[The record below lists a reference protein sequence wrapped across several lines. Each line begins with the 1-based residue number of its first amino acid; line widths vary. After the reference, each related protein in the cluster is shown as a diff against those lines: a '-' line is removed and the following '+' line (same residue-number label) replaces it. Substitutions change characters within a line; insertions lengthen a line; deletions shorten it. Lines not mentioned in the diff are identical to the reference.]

1 MNIISNCPLCEQKS
15 LHVIGE
21 GKLETQQCI
30 HCGYVTA
37 DKFKY
42 PKTSDGRSL
51 KENLKAF
58 QELPEEMKKYHK
70 DANDR
75 FWIPTT
81 MALPFGILYPFDDKD
96 GNMKWAFA
104 KMTPISE
111 DKRKDFPVPGTEKD
125 PKYYDKKYDTDNPE
139 VYDEFVFAM
148 KRLNDVAKL
157 IVENEHGSKVT
168 DKGDVKIRIPKLKK
182 VK

>member
-51 KENLKAF
+51 KENLKAQIEF
-58 QELPEEMKKYHK
+58 QRNPPRIHKLPSSWS
-70 DANDR
+70 D
-75 FWIPTT
+75 
-81 MALPFGILYPFDDKD
+81 
-96 GNMKWAFA
+96 
-104 KMTPISE
+104 
-111 DKRKDFPVPGTEKD
+111 
-125 PKYYDKKYDTDNPE
+125 
-139 VYDEFVFAM
+139 
-148 KRLNDVAKL
+148 
-157 IVENEHGSKVT
+157 
-168 DKGDVKIRIPKLKK
+168 
-182 VK
+182 

>member
-1 MNIISNCPLCEQKS
+1 MNIISNCPLCEQKA

-30 HCGYVTA
+30 HCGFVTA

-42 PKTSDGRSL
+42 LGETKSGKSL

-58 QELPEEMKKYHK
+58 QDLPDGMKKWHK
-70 DANDR
+70 DANQR

-81 MALPFGILYPFDDKD
+81 MALPFGILYPFTDTEDT
-96 GNMKWAFA
+96 MKWAFA
-104 KMTPISE
+104 KM
-111 DKRKDFPVPGTEKD
+111 KDI
-125 PKYYDKKYDTDNPE
+125 PKKEQKNYPDGKGNFYDKMYDTENANI
-139 VYDEFVFAM
+139 YDEFFEGLLE
-148 KRLNDVAKL
+148 LNTMAKSL
-157 IVENEHGSKVT
+157 EINTSEEK
-168 DKGDVKIRIPKLKK
+168 KINLPKMKK